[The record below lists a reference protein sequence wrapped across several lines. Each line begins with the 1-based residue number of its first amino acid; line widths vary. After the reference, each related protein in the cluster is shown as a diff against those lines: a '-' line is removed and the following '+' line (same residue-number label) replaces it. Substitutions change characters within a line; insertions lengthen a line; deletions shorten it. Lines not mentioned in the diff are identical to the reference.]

1 MAHSALL
8 SLYEL
13 FGGDTVR
20 KELKYYKRPR
30 LARFLLIVRQLG
42 YSMLRYTLIMYWV
55 LHSTLGL
62 CQLKPA
68 QSPFT
73 LKDTAK
79 YAVSSKVYSLLTF
92 PNLNQTPYYYN
103 KKQLSGIRK
112 QISKSESEAYSSLF
126 PYVQNFGVGNFL
138 KDNYLLWELAQLE
151 EKQGDT
157 TAAIAIYKLVLKH
170 YTEGM
175 HAQHARQS
183 LNEFGIEK
191 KEDYVPLKY
200 YYELVEYRKE
210 IDTLRPPRGVYIN
223 MGDGINSS
231 SNDYGP
237 ALSAANDVLLFTS
250 KRHKRKQGLKEVANE
265 DLMISYQQDGDW
277 SVAEP
282 LAGINSPYNEGSACL
297 SPDGTTV
304 FFARCNAP
312 DGSGSCDLY
321 VSSRQEDQGWSPP
334 QNLGEHI
341 NSSAWDSH
349 PSLSRT
355 GDTLFFASDRLGG
368 FGLSDIYYTHRDS
381 KGQWVQ
387 PKNIGPIVNTRGS
400 EVSPFFHPEHN
411 VLYFSSDGQLL
422 NFGEFDIYKS
432 YRYRDI
438 WNDPKNIGPLVN
450 GEGSEFY
457 FAIDAQSQNLYYAR
471 SVENKMV
478 NLDLYSFPL
487 PMEAKPTATI
497 NLDGSLVNSE
507 TGEPFSSGIVSII
520 DLDNGVEVA
529 PKFLRPDGTFAFKL
543 INNNKYLIIIQG
555 EEFFRLEEIF
565 FLTGDK
571 TFNFE
576 TMPISSRIQF
586 SNMEFDNG
594 KAAIKPEMFADLD
607 KIVNFLMDNP
617 AIQLHIEGHTDSD
630 GNPELNRKLSQNRA
644 DAIRSYLIDFGK
656 VDANRIQA
664 TGYGSSKPIVDE
676 KTAADKKLNRRVEF
690 KIEKK

>member
-1 MAHSALL
+1 M
-8 SLYEL
+8 
-13 FGGDTVR
+13 
-20 KELKYYKRPR
+20 
-30 LARFLLIVRQLG
+30 
-42 YSMLRYTLIMYWV
+42 
-55 LHSTLGL
+55 LHSTLVF
-62 CQLKPA
+62 CQIKPA

-73 LKDTAK
+73 LSDTAK
-79 YAVSSKVYSLLTF
+79 YTVSPKVYSLLTF
-92 PNLNQTPYYYN
+92 PNLNKTPYYYN
-103 KKQLSGIRK
+103 KKQLSSLQK
-112 QISKSESEAYSSLF
+112 QIKKPEGEVYPHLF

-138 KDNYLLWELAQLE
+138 KDNHLLWKLAQLE
-151 EKQGDT
+151 EKRGDT
-157 TAAIAIYKLVLKH
+157 TTAIAIYKLVLKH
-170 YTEGM
+170 YSESM
-175 HAQHARQS
+175 DAQRARQS
-183 LNEFGIEK
+183 LDEFGIEK

-237 ALSAANDVLLFTS
+237 TLSAANDILLFTS
-250 KRHKRKQGLKEVANE
+250 KRHKRKQGLKEVTNE

-277 SVAEP
+277 SIAEP
-282 LAGINSPYNEGSACL
+282 LEGVNSLYNEGSACL
-297 SPDGTTV
+297 SPDGNTI
-304 FFARCNAP
+304 FFSRCNAP

-321 VSSRQEDQGWSPP
+321 VSSRQEDQRWSPP
-334 QNLGEHI
+334 KNLGKHI
-341 NSSAWDSH
+341 NSSSWDSH

-368 FGLSDIYYTHRDS
+368 FGLSDIYYTHQDS
-381 KGQWVQ
+381 KGQWVR
-387 PKNIGPIVNTRGS
+387 PKNIGPVINTRGS

-450 GEGSEFY
+450 GKGSEFY
-457 FAIDAQSQNLYYAR
+457 FTIDAQSQNLYYAR
-471 SVENKMV
+471 SVENKMA

-543 INNNKYLIIIQG
+543 INNNNYLIIIQG
-555 EEFFRLEEIF
+555 EEFFRLEEVF

-594 KAAIKPEMFADLD
+594 KSDIKPEMFSDLD
-607 KIVNFLMDNP
+607 KIINFLMDNP
-617 AIQLHIEGHTDSD
+617 TIQLHIEGHTDSD
-630 GNPELNRKLSQNRA
+630 GNPELNRKLSQDRA
-644 DAIRSYLIDFGK
+644 DAIRAYLIDFGK
-656 VDANRIQA
+656 VDADRIQA
-664 TGYGSSKPIVDE
+664 TGYGSSKPIVEE
-676 KTAADKKLNRRVEF
+676 KTAEDKKLNRRVEF